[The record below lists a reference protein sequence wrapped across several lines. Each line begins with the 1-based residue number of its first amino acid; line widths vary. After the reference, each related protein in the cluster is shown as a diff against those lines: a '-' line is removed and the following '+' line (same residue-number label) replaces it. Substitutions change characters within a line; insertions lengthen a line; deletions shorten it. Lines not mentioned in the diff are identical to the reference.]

1 MIIPAFNEEKY
12 LPQCLTSLKGQSYSP
27 LEVIVIDNNSTD
39 QTAEI
44 AKKFGAKVVFEK
56 KQGTAHARDAGFKAA
71 QGEIIARTDADTIL
85 PSDWLLTI
93 IKNFEKN
100 PAIIGITGSIR
111 FYDLPSLLNFISRKA
126 NTTGSRP
133 WMKPIQISLA
143 EGKYRAK
150 QRTTGS
156 CPWASISQYCFI
168 LCLYLF
174 RIVTGH
180 YHFMGPTC
188 AIKRRVLTKISPFSD
203 NPYCQEDMDLAC
215 HIAAHGKIIFDPALI
230 VNTSSR
236 RLKKKP
242 LGTVIKYTLL
252 WLYSV
257 LIHGHPFVRNHRKS
271 SIKAKRR

>member
-12 LPQCLTSLKGQSYSP
+12 LSQCLTSLKNQSYSP
-27 LEVIVIDNNSTD
+27 LEIIVVDNNSTD

-56 KQGTAHARDAGFKAA
+56 KQGTAYARDKGF
-71 QGEIIARTDADTIL
+71 QITRGEIIARTDADTIL
-85 PSDWLLTI
+85 PSDWLLKI
-93 IKNFEKN
+93 IKNFERN
-100 PAIIGITGSIR
+100 PAIIGVTGSIR
-111 FYDLPSLLNFISRKA
+111 FYDLPSPLNF
-126 NTTGSRP
+126 
-133 WMKPIQISLA
+133 
-143 EGKYRAK
+143 
-150 QRTTGS
+150 
-156 CPWASISQYCFI
+156 ISQYCFI
-168 LCLYLF
+168 LCLYIF

-180 YHFMGPTC
+180 HHFMGPTC

-215 HIAAHGKIIFDPALI
+215 HIAAQGKIIFDPVLI

-257 LIHGHPFVRNHRKS
+257 LIHGHPFVRNHRRS
-271 SIKAKRR
+271 STKAKRR